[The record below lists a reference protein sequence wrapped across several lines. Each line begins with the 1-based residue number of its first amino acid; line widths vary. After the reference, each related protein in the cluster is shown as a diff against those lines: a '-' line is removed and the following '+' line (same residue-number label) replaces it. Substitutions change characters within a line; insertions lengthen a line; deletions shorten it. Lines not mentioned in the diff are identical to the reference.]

1 MARAVSSMGEESFI
15 VKVEA
20 VHRTARFAIF
30 VRGRLRSI
38 APSFGSRWLLA
49 QGMNDEADHCD
60 ANAGIGDIEGGP
72 RIGKA
77 NVQVEEKKIG
87 DVTVDEPVG
96 EVAHDAGEKQSE
108 GKIAPGIWTTLFAQ
122 KNGKHRNQ
130 CDQRQDNEKGV
141 VVLERTESR
150 AGVGNVHE
158 IEPPWNDREIRVRI
172 DVSQD
177 PIFCDL
183 IERVEG
189 QGKRQDPIHTA
200 PKCMSSRANARDLSD
215 AG

>member
-15 VKVEA
+15 VKVA
-20 VHRTARFAIF
+20 AAHRTARFAIF

-38 APSFGSRWLLA
+38 APTFGSRRFLP
-49 QGMNDEADHCD
+49 QGVNDEADDGD
-60 ANAGIGDIEGGP
+60 ANAGIGDIEGWP
-72 RIGKA
+72 RVGKA

-108 GKIAPGIWTTLFAQ
+108 GEIAPGIWVALLAQ
-122 KNGKHRNQ
+122 ENGKYRNH
-130 CDQRQDNEKGV
+130 CDQRQDNEKGI
-141 VVLERTESR
+141 VVLEGTESR
-150 AGVGNVHE
+150 AGIGNIHE
-158 IEPPWNDREIRVRI
+158 VKPAWNDREIRVWI

-189 QGKRQDPIHTA
+189 EGER
-200 PKCMSSRANARDLSD
+200 
-215 AG
+215 